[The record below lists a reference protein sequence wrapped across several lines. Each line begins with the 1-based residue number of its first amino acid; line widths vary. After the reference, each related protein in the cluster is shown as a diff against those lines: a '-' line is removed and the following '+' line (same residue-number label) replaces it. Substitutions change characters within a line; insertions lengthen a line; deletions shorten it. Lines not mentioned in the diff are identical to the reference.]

1 MSERSWIDRRS
12 THVAAII
19 ADLRRGPRG
28 WILAAVASGW
38 LLSIGVRLVFPALLP
53 EFRGAF
59 DLTLTT
65 SGILISVLWY
75 AYALGQFPG
84 GYLGDRFGPR
94 LILVGSTLISAMTI
108 LGVALAPD
116 WRVLFVAT
124 ALFGFS
130 TALYG
135 TIRFT
140 ILTDIYTRRGGTAV
154 ALTLA
159 AGDIGN
165 ASLPP
170 IAVALAAI
178 ASWRLGIG
186 FTAPLFLAMTA
197 LLWWAIPSSGESLDD
212 GEDKEDGDADGGK
225 GEDGE
230 ADDGENGD
238 SGESIDDGDDEVGL
252 VDGQHKDVRSEGSEG
267 VGIRYIVTNVLVGPI
282 LVATMIQF
290 LAFFAWQGFTSFFVT
305 YLVDIKGF
313 SIGIA
318 STMFGFFFLLGLI
331 VRPIAGTSHDAL
343 GPRATLAIVMSLIT
357 AGLVTLTQV
366 EGFVPL
372 VLVTVL
378 LSSLLGFTPSTQ
390 TYIANAL
397 ANDMKGS
404 GLGLLRTGHMM
415 FGATSAIVVGYVAD
429 AGFFDEAFL
438 MLAAFSGLAIFMS
451 LLLPRR
457 D

>member
-1 MSERSWIDRRS
+1 M
-12 THVAAII
+12 
-19 ADLRRGPRG
+19 ADLRRGGRG
-28 WILAAVASGW
+28 WILAAVAGGW
-38 LLSIGVRLVFPALLP
+38 LLSLGVRLVFPALLP

-65 SGILISVLWY
+65 SGVLISVLWY

-94 LILVGSTLISAMTI
+94 LILVGSTLISAVTI

-140 ILTDIYTRRGGTAV
+140 ILTDIYSRRDGTAV

-165 ASLPP
+165 AALPP
-170 IAVALAAI
+170 IAVALAAV

-186 FTAPLFLAMTA
+186 FTVPLFLAMTA
-197 LLWWAIPSSGESLDD
+197 VLWWAIPSAGESLDEEADDDHD
-212 GEDKEDGDADGGK
+212 GEDDGGK
-225 GEDGE
+225 DDDGE
-230 ADDGENGD
+230 ADEDGP
-238 SGESIDDGDDEVGL
+238 
-252 VDGQHKDVRSEGSEG
+252 VDGRGEDARSDGGGG

-282 LVATMIQF
+282 LVATTIQF

-305 YLVDIKGF
+305 YLVEIKGF
-313 SIGIA
+313 SIGLA
-318 STMFGFFFLLGLI
+318 STLFGFFFLLGLV
-331 VRPIAGTSHDAL
+331 VRPVAGASHDAL

-357 AGLVTLTQV
+357 AGLVTLTHV

-378 LSSLLGFTPSTQ
+378 LSSLLGFTPATQ

-397 ANDMKGS
+397 PDDMKGS
-404 GLGLLRTGHMM
+404 GLGLLRTGHMV

-438 MLAAFSGLAIFMS
+438 MLAAFSGLAVLMS

>member
-1 MSERSWIDRRS
+1 MSDGGWLGRQT
-12 THVAAII
+12 THVGAIL
-19 ADLRRGPRG
+19 ADLRRGGRG
-28 WILAAVASGW
+28 WILAAVAGGW
-38 LLSIGVRLVFPALLP
+38 LLSLGVRLVFPALLP

-65 SGILISVLWY
+65 SGVLISVLWY

-94 LILVGSTLISAMTI
+94 LILVGSTLISAVTI

-140 ILTDIYTRRGGTAV
+140 ILTDIYSRRDGTAV

-165 ASLPP
+165 AALPP
-170 IAVALAAI
+170 IAVALAAV

-186 FTAPLFLAMTA
+186 FTVPLFLAMTA
-197 LLWWAIPSSGESLDD
+197 VLWWAIPSAGESLDEEAD
-212 GEDKEDGDADGGK
+212 ETAGEKAAGTADEKAAGT
-225 GEDGE
+225 
-230 ADDGENGD
+230 ADDGESDENDPDENGA
-238 SGESIDDGDDEVGL
+238 
-252 VDGQHKDVRSEGSEG
+252 VDGRGEDARSDGGGG

-282 LVATMIQF
+282 LVATTIQF

-305 YLVDIKGF
+305 YLVEIKGF
-313 SIGIA
+313 SIGLA
-318 STMFGFFFLLGLI
+318 STLFGFFFLLGLV
-331 VRPIAGTSHDAL
+331 VRPVAGASHDAL

-357 AGLVTLTQV
+357 AGLVTLTHV

-378 LSSLLGFTPSTQ
+378 LSSLLGFTPATQ

-397 ANDMKGS
+397 PDDMKGS
-404 GLGLLRTGHMM
+404 GLGLLRTGHMV

-438 MLAAFSGLAIFMS
+438 MLAAFSGLAVLMS

>member
-1 MSERSWIDRRS
+1 MSDGSWIGRQT
-12 THVAAII
+12 THVGAIL
-19 ADLRRGPRG
+19 ADLRRGGRG
-28 WILAAVASGW
+28 WILAAVAGGW
-38 LLSIGVRLVFPALLP
+38 LLSLGVRLVFPALLP

-65 SGILISVLWY
+65 SGVLISVLWY

-94 LILVGSTLISAMTI
+94 LILVGSTLISAVTI

-140 ILTDIYTRRGGTAV
+140 ILTDIYSRRDGTAV

-165 ASLPP
+165 AALPP
-170 IAVALAAI
+170 IAVALAAV

-186 FTAPLFLAMTA
+186 FTVPLFLAMTA
-197 LLWWAIPSSGESLDD
+197 VLWWAIPSAGESLDEEADDDHD
-212 GEDKEDGDADGGK
+212 GEDDGGK
-225 GEDGE
+225 DDDGE
-230 ADDGENGD
+230 ADEDGP
-238 SGESIDDGDDEVGL
+238 
-252 VDGQHKDVRSEGSEG
+252 VDGRGEDARSDGGGG

-282 LVATMIQF
+282 LVATTIQF

-305 YLVDIKGF
+305 YLVEIKGF
-313 SIGIA
+313 SIGLA
-318 STMFGFFFLLGLI
+318 STLFGFFFLLGLV
-331 VRPIAGTSHDAL
+331 VRPVAGASHDAL

-357 AGLVTLTQV
+357 AGLVTLTHV

-378 LSSLLGFTPSTQ
+378 LSSLLGFTPATQ

-397 ANDMKGS
+397 PDDMKGS
-404 GLGLLRTGHMM
+404 GLGLLRTGHMV

-438 MLAAFSGLAIFMS
+438 MLAAFSGLAVLMS